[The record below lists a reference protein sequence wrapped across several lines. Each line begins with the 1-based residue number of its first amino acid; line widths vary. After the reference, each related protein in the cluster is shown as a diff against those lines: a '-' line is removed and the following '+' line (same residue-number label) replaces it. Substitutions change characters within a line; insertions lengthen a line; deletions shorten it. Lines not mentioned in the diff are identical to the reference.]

1 MGKLQIAVMGAV
13 FASTAPILSGS
24 NAGRVPIQETVEAEV
39 RATHAQMKLAAESLD
54 AAALYAY
61 VSDTST
67 PPIIE
72 DGQLA
77 PTRAAALERTT
88 AGLRQLTKLSYTY
101 ARDNVTVLSA
111 NTALWV
117 AEGTAAA
124 TLVDGRTINAP
135 FAETIVFSRQNGRW
149 KVLHAHRSAPNAQ

>member
-1 MGKLQIAVMGAV
+1 MGKVQIAVLGALI
-13 FASTAPILSGS
+13 ASIAPTLSGS
-24 NAGRVPIQETVEAEV
+24 HTGNVPTQDRIEAEV
-39 RATHAQMKLAAESLD
+39 RATHARMKQAAENLD
-54 AAALYAY
+54 AGALYAY

-67 PPIIE
+67 PPIVE

-101 ARDNVTVLSA
+101 TRDHVTVMSA

-124 TLVDGRTINAP
+124 TLADGRTISGP
-135 FAETIVFSRQNGRW
+135 FAETIVFLRQQGHW
-149 KVLHAHRSAPNAQ
+149 KVLHAHRSAPNVQ

>member
-1 MGKLQIAVMGAV
+1 MGKLQIAVIGAV
-13 FASTAPILSGS
+13 VASIAAILSGS
-24 NAGRVPIQETVEAEV
+24 NPGEAAIQETVEAEV
-39 RATHAQMKLAAESLD
+39 RATHAQMKQAAETLD

-67 PPIIE
+67 PPVIE

-101 ARDNVTVLSA
+101 VRENVTVMSS

-124 TLVDGRTINAP
+124 TLVDGRTISAP
-135 FAETIVFSRQNGRW
+135 FAETIVFARQDGHW